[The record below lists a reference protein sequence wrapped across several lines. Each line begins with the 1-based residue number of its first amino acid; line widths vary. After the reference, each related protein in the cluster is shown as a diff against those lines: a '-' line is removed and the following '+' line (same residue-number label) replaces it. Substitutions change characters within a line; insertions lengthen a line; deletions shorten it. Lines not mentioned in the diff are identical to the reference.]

1 MLSAEDRNV
10 GIKMV
15 QVVVIDLF
23 IAGST
28 VFDFVSL
35 QPNRTHLWIE
45 VGFISEHRAESLV
58 GS

>member
-1 MLSAEDRNV
+1 MLGAEDRNV

-15 QVVVIDLF
+15 QVVVVDLF

-28 VFDFVSL
+28 VFGFVSP
-35 QPNRTHLWIE
+35 QPNRTYLWIE
-45 VGFISEHRAESLV
+45 VGYMSEHRAESLV